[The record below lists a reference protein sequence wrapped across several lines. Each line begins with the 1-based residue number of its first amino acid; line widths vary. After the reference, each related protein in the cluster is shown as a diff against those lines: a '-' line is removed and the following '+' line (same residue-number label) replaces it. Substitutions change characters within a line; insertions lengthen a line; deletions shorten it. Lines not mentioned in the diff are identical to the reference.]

1 MSQSKTIKPASLNVI
16 ALVLMLELL
25 HLGLWFDFGSSLSKS
40 LFLAHFGFFLIWQPI
55 WQQNKRFTLLN
66 TSAFVTAIFIFVYWL
81 NLWLI
86 LVWLILLVG
95 FIGGIFKQK
104 RSEHFIYMLTL
115 IFLISEILIGCNTQ
129 IFNIELNQTED
140 KIFSYGMLYIPLLL
154 FFFKP
159 EEDKDRISVDLLRAV
174 SSALLISLLT
184 LGSLLIMY
192 HNGTSYFIALI
203 QSTLSI
209 ALSLVVIS
217 WLLSPK
223 LGFSGLSQLW
233 YQSLLNIGTP
243 FEKWLNDLYSI
254 NQRIDSP
261 DIFIEEAMQEL
272 NTLNWVSGVAWELP
286 HIKNKAG
293 EESNFTI
300 PIKIN
305 NLKVTLH
312 TRILAGGAL
321 ILHSRLLIRLI
332 ENMYSAKVQ
341 GHKLAQQAH
350 LKNIHETGA
359 RITHDIKNLLQ
370 SLNTM
375 TAMYSKE
382 TIETDKKEQIITKQ
396 IPNVSQR
403 LQLALN
409 KLSLPDGTK
418 EFTLAP
424 ISKWSQNLKDRLDN
438 TKLEIQTNINI
449 DHQIPTSMFDS
460 VLDNLL
466 ENAYYKQ
473 QLDNNI
479 KISIRINSNEHEIS
493 VHFADT
499 GKAIQQEIANK
510 LLHEVIHSETGHGIG
525 LYQTAKQAA
534 KYDYGL
540 NLISNVDGWVE
551 FVLKTNLAER

>member
-1 MSQSKTIKPASLNVI
+1 M
-16 ALVLMLELL
+16 MELL
-25 HLGLWFDFGSSLSKS
+25 HLALWFNFGSLLSKS

-55 WQQNKRFTLLN
+55 WQQNKRFTILN
-66 TSAFVTAIFIFVYWL
+66 TSVFIAAIFLFVYWL

-86 LVWLILLVG
+86 LIWLILLVG
-95 FIGGIFKQK
+95 FIGGIFKQR
-104 RSEHFIYMLTL
+104 RSEHFVYMFTL
-115 IFLISEILIGCNTQ
+115 IFLISEILIGCNVQ
-129 IFNIELNQTED
+129 IFNIELNQAEN
-140 KIFSYGMLYIPLLL
+140 KIFSYGMLYLPLMV

-159 EEDKDRISVDLLRAV
+159 EEQAQRISVDLLRAV

-184 LGSLLIMY
+184 LGSLLLMY
-192 HNGTSYFIALI
+192 HNGTSYFNALV

-209 ALSLVVIS
+209 ALGLIVIS

-243 FEKWLNDLYSI
+243 FEKWLNDLYLI

-261 DIFIEEAMQEL
+261 DLFIEEAMEEL
-272 NTLNWVSGVAWELP
+272 NTLNWVSGVKWELP
-286 HIKNKAG
+286 HIKNQSG
-293 EESNFTI
+293 EESHYTI

-305 NLKVTLH
+305 ELNVTIS

-341 GHKLAQQAH
+341 EHKLAQQAH
-350 LKNIHETGA
+350 LQNIHETGA

-382 TIETDKKEQIITKQ
+382 STNAEKKQQIISKQ

-409 KLSLPDGTK
+409 KLSLPDGTE

-424 ISKWSQNLKDRLDN
+424 ISKWSNSLKDRLTN
-438 TKLEIQTNINI
+438 TKIDVQINI
-449 DHQIPTSMFDS
+449 KNDHQIPTSMFDS

-473 QLDNNI
+473 QIDNNI
-479 KISIRINSNEHEIS
+479 KITISIGSNEKEIS
-493 VHFADT
+493 LVVTDS
-499 GKAIQQEIANK
+499 GQAIPREIANK
-510 LLHEVIHSETGHGIG
+510 LFQDIIPSEAGHGIG
-525 LYQTAKQAA
+525 LYQAAKLAE

-540 NLISNVDGWVE
+540 TITSNNDGKVA
-551 FVLKTNLAER
+551 FSLKTLLQ